1 MIIDIEVNNK
11 TIKANRGETIL
22 SALKRNGIKVPT
34 LCHIEGFVP
43 TGACRICVV
52 EVEGKTNLIPA
63 CSYPV
68 EEWMKIKT
76 HSQRV
81 IKARKTIVEL
91 LLANHPDDC
100 LYCERN
106 GNCELQKLAEELN
119 IRERKFSN
127 NRVKLKIDPS
137 CSSIIK
143 EADKCILCGR
153 CIRVCEE
160 IQGVTTYDFAKINN
174 RHIISTSFNKPLNV
188 SNCILCGQCI
198 LACPTGALH
207 ERNNLNKIQQVLNT
221 VNKHVVVFYSPTIS
235 VSLAEEFNMK
245 PGKNIPGIIN
255 ATLRK
260 IGFSKVFDSTFASDI
275 YIIEQAN
282 EIINRIEN
290 NENLPL
296 FTSNC
301 PAWIK
306 YAEEYFPE
314 ILKNISRCKSP
325 QQIMGS
331 IIKKIY
337 SEQNNIPTEDIYT
350 VSIEPCTAKKFESQR
365 EEMTNKGIADV
376 DVAITTRELAQL
388 IRLHGIDFNNIE
400 EEMAD
405 SPYNTRSSAGKLTSV
420 SGGTAE
426 AILRTLY
433 YKITGKELK
442 NLKIAELRSNKSVK
456 EFNIKIGKINF
467 GIVVISSMIK
477 ARDFIKTLPQR
488 NDIHFIEIMACPC
501 GCVNGGGQTLNAD
514 TKDIKSRAKSIYE
527 IDSKE
532 LIKVAHKNSQMI
544 ELYSNYL
551 DKLSEKE
558 KQKTLFTNYS
568 KRDVLL

>member
-1 MIIDIEVNNK
+1 MVIDIEVNNK

-34 LCHIEGFVP
+34 LCHIDGFVP

-52 EVEGKTNLIPA
+52 EVEGKQNLIPA

-76 HSQRV
+76 HSQKV

-119 IRERKFSN
+119 IRERKYSLE
-127 NRVKLKIDPS
+127 REKLKIDPS
-137 CSSIIK
+137 CSSIIR
-143 EADKCILCGR
+143 ESDKCILCGR

-174 RHIISTSFNKPLNV
+174 RHIISTSFNQPLNV

-198 LACPTGALH
+198 MACPTGALH
-207 ERNNLNKIQQVLNT
+207 ERNNIDKIQQVLNT
-221 VNKHVVVFYSPTIS
+221 DNKHVVVYYSPTIS

-245 PGKNIPGIIN
+245 PGKNISGIIN

-260 IGFSKVFDSTFASDI
+260 IGFNKIFDATFATDV
-275 YIIEQAN
+275 YIIEQAK
-282 EIINRIEN
+282 ELISRIDN
-290 NENLPL
+290 NTNLPL

-301 PAWIK
+301 PSWIK

-314 ILKNISRCKSP
+314 ILNNISKCKSP

-331 IIKKIY
+331 IIKSLY
-337 SEQNNIPTEDIYT
+337 SEQNNIPAKDIYT

-365 EEMTNKGIADV
+365 EEMTTNGISDV
-376 DVAITTRELAQL
+376 DIAITTRELAQL
-388 IRLHGIDFNNIE
+388 IRLHGIDFLNIE
-400 EEMAD
+400 EEFAD
-405 SPYNTRSSAGKLTSV
+405 TPYHTRSSAGKLTSV

-426 AILRTLY
+426 AILRTLN
-433 YKITGKELK
+433 YKITGKELED
-442 NLKIAELRSNKSVK
+442 LKISELRNNKSVK
-456 EFNIKIGKINF
+456 EFKIKIGKTNV
-467 GIVVISSMIK
+467 GIAVISSMSK
-477 ARDFIKTLPQR
+477 AGDFIKTLPKR
-488 NDIHFIEIMACPC
+488 KDLHLIEIMACPY
-501 GCVNGGGQTLNAD
+501 GCVNGGGQPIKAD
-514 TKDIKSRAKSIYE
+514 TKNIKSRIKSIYD

-532 LIKVAHKNSQMI
+532 LIKVAHKNPQII

-551 DKLSEKE
+551 DNLTEEE
-558 KQKTLFTNYS
+558 KQKIIYTHYS

>member
-11 TIKANRGETIL
+11 TIKAKRGETIL
-22 SALKRNGIKVPT
+22 SALNSNGIKVPT
-34 LCHIEGFVP
+34 LCHIDGFVP

-52 EVEGKTNLIPA
+52 EVEGKPNLIPS

-91 LLANHPDDC
+91 LLANHPNDC

-119 IRERKFSN
+119 IRERKYSN
-127 NRVKLKIDPS
+127 EREKLKIDPS

-143 EADKCILCGR
+143 ESDKCILCGR

-160 IQGVTTYDFAKINN
+160 IQGITTYDFAKINN
-174 RHIISTSFNKPLNV
+174 RHIISTSFNKPLNI

-198 LACPTGALH
+198 MVCPTGALH
-207 ERNNLNKIQQVLNT
+207 ERNNIDKIQQALN
-221 VNKHVVVFYSPTIS
+221 VINKHVVVFYSPTIS

-245 PGKNIPGIIN
+245 PGKNISGIIN
-255 ATLRK
+255 AALRK
-260 IGFSKVFDSTFASDI
+260 IGFNKVFDSTFATDV
-275 YIIEQAN
+275 YIIEQTK
-282 EIINRIEN
+282 ELIYRIEN
-290 NENLPL
+290 NINLPL

-314 ILKNISRCKSP
+314 ILTNISKCKSP

-331 IIKKIY
+331 IVKEIY
-337 SEQNNIPTEDIYT
+337 SEENNIPVNDIIT

-365 EEMTNKGIADV
+365 EEMTNNGISDV
-376 DVAITTRELAQL
+376 DIAITTRELAQL
-388 IRLHGIDFNNIE
+388 IRLHGIDLQNIE
-400 EEMAD
+400 EEIAD
-405 SPYNTRSSAGKLTSV
+405 FPYHTRSSAGKLTSI

-426 AILRTLY
+426 AILRTLN
-433 YKITGKELK
+433 YKITGKELED
-442 NLKIAELRSNKSVK
+442 LKISELRNNKSVK
-456 EFNIKIGKINF
+456 EIKIKIGKTNV
-467 GIVVISSMIK
+467 GIAVISSMSK
-477 ARDFIKTLPQR
+477 AGDFIKTLPKR
-488 NDIHFIEIMACPC
+488 KDLHLIEIMACPC
-501 GCVNGGGQTLNAD
+501 GCVNGGGQPIKAD
-514 TKDIKSRAKSIYE
+514 TKDIKSRIKSIYD
-527 IDSKE
+527 IDRKE
-532 LIKVAHKNSQMI
+532 LIKVAHKNPQVI
-544 ELYSNYL
+544 ELYSKHL
-551 DKLSEKE
+551 DNLSEEE
-558 KQKTLFTNYS
+558 KQKVLFTNYS